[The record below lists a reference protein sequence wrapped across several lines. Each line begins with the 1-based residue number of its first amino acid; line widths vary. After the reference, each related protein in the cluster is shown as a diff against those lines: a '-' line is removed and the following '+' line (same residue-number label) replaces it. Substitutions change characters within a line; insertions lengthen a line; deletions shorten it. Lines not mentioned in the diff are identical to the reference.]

1 MAGECGEK
9 LGTWRGRVYVID
21 YVGATEYGRRAKLT
35 PLDGGRS
42 VWAKPDEVRPVRCM
56 ADVIDALPPPQTP
69 ADARTGIAAAA
80 RRAVDAILGDLR
92 AAVSALPVAHETGG
106 LDQVAHQV
114 AELRAIARLT
124 AEGLGDELRRLEAG
138 LADTDAML
146 RREILGLGGAA
157 G

>member
-1 MAGECGEK
+1 MPGERGEK
-9 LGTWRGRVYVID
+9 LACYRGKLYILS
-21 YVGATEYGRRAKLT
+21 YSGWTKFGRAARLS
-35 PLDGGRS
+35 PLDGGAS
-42 VWAKPDEVRPVRCM
+42 VWAKENEVRPVRSM
-56 ADVIDALPPPQTP
+56 GEVIDALPPPQTP